1 MRKKTKK
8 IAFHLS
14 NLLSKQKKKKKKRNP
29 KIKKERGGF
38 LNLLFAGRN
47 EPSE

>member
-1 MRKKTKK
+1 MRKK

-14 NLLSKQKKKKKKRNP
+14 NLLSKQKKKSKNK

-47 EPSE
+47 EPSK

>member
-1 MRKKTKK
+1 MRKKNCIPSVKPV
-8 IAFHLS
+8 I
-14 NLLSKQKKKKKKRNP
+14 QIKKKKSKNK